1 LNEISII
8 EEKLPLSQKINYS
21 LANVSL
27 NTLNGIIGTGITFF
41 YITILG
47 LDPLRAGNV
56 WLIFGIW
63 NAINDPLI
71 GVIQDRTKGGRNGRR
86 MPYLRYGSFVY
97 AALFILCWYPIGDIG
112 NQTVLFYNLLLALCA
127 FDTLF
132 TMLGCIIYPLP
143 AEIAIKSSNRST
155 LMVWSNIIGGL
166 FGFITSVLTSVLLID
181 SGADSLNSLHPWF
194 RPIMIIIGVSMG
206 LLMFITS
213 FYLKENL
220 YTTDEE
226 PLSFFKSFIET
237 FKNSPFLVYEIG
249 VFLILIAQS
258 MLTTGMLFYMKD
270 VLQISGIL
278 VTIPYIILALSQV
291 AFSLVVNKMIKKY
304 GLKKNLILGAIWLIF
319 SLFLMFWIGWWYMG
333 ALVGLLLAS
342 FGISAISLTSSPMF
356 ADIVDYDEI
365 LTGKRRETSYSGI
378 QAFLTK
384 FSISIGTWL
393 FLLIIDS
400 YGYISNKIFDQ
411 FPQPQPAQFG
421 IMLAMFVIP
430 AIIALFTLLIMRFY
444 KLDGLEWEKEKAKLA
459 EVHLRK
465 EIEFLQKQKQKT
477 K

>member
-1 LNEISII
+1 
-8 EEKLPLSQKINYS
+8 
-21 LANVSL
+21 
-27 NTLNGIIGTGITFF
+27 
-41 YITILG
+41 
-47 LDPLRAGNV
+47 
-56 WLIFGIW
+56 
-63 NAINDPLI
+63 
-71 GVIQDRTKGGRNGRR
+71 
-86 MPYLRYGSFVY
+86 
-97 AALFILCWYPIGDIG
+97 
-112 NQTVLFYNLLLALCA
+112 
-127 FDTLF
+127 
-132 TMLGCIIYPLP
+132 
-143 AEIAIKSSNRST
+143 
-155 LMVWSNIIGGL
+155 
-166 FGFITSVLTSVLLID
+166 
-181 SGADSLNSLHPWF
+181 
-194 RPIMIIIGVSMG
+194 
-206 LLMFITS
+206 
-213 FYLKENL
+213 
-220 YTTDEE
+220 
-226 PLSFFKSFIET
+226 
-237 FKNSPFLVYEIG
+237 
-249 VFLILIAQS
+249 

-342 FGISAISLTSSPMF
+342 FGISAVSLTSSPMF